1 MGPRTLVF
9 AALAACA
16 GQSAPARA
24 PAAPAAPRRPV
35 EKAAPSAAE
44 RPDRPERATSA
55 ASSTGD
61 DALRLK
67 PVRFDDLPGWRADRH
82 AEALPALLASCEK
95 IARLADRAPLGASP
109 FGGRARDWRP
119 ACAKAR
125 RLPSG
130 DHAAARAFFEA
141 EFRPYAAIGRRGAV
155 GKLTGYHVQALRGS
169 RRRHGRYQVPM
180 FARPSDLVSVELS
193 AFVPDGRGRRIW
205 GRVDPTSGA
214 LVPYPTRAELRRAP
228 VDDRQVVV
236 WVDDPVDAVFAEIQ
250 GSGKVALDE
259 GGTLWIGFAGKNG
272 RKFRGVGGIL
282 RRMGELR
289 RGEGT
294 MQGVRAWFAAHPE
307 RYHEIVDQNPAKV
320 FFRAQPG
327 AGAIGSQGVVLTA
340 RRSMAVDR
348 AVIALSTPVWV
359 ETRVRLAGARRTAP
373 WRHLLVAQDTGGAI
387 LGPVRGDIYWGDD
400 EEAAEVA
407 GRTGGPGRI
416 WLLLPRAIRV
426 SSP

>member
-1 MGPRTLVF
+1 MGPRALVLV
-9 AALAACA
+9 AIAACT
-16 GQSAPARA
+16 GQSARA
-24 PAAPAAPRRPV
+24 GAPAAPRPRPPPSQV
-35 EKAAPSAAE
+35 SEAPAATAKPAREASA
-44 RPDRPERATSA
+44 R
-55 ASSTGD
+55 SSTGD
-61 DALRLK
+61 DALTLAA
-67 PVRFDDLPGWRADRH
+67 VRFADLPGWRADRH
-82 AEALPALLASCEK
+82 AEALPALLASCRK
-95 IARLADRAPLGASP
+95 IAALADRAPLGASP

-119 ACAKAR
+119 ACSRAR
-125 RLPSG
+125 RLSPG

-141 EFRPYAAIGRRGAV
+141 EFRPYAAIGRRGPV

-169 RRRHGRYQVPM
+169 RRRHGRYQTPM
-180 FARPSDLVSVELS
+180 FARPADLVSVELS

-205 GRVDPTSGA
+205 GRVDPATGS

-228 VDDRQVVV
+228 VDDKQVVV

-282 RRMGELR
+282 RGMGELR

-294 MQGVRAWFAAHPE
+294 MQGVRAWFNAHPE
-307 RYHEIVDQNPAKV
+307 RYHEIVDKNPAKV
-320 FFRAQPG
+320 FFQVQPRR
-327 AGAIGSQGVVLTA
+327 GAIGSQGVVLTP

-373 WRHLLVAQDTGGAI
+373 WRQLLVAQDTGGAI

-400 EEAAEVA
+400 EAAAEVA

-416 WLLLPRAIRV
+416 WLLLPRTIRV